1 MRTHRIVLG
10 LLLTLSV
17 AAFAA
22 AAERAGDQA
31 AIRGALERFAKAWNA
46 GDAAALAALFDE
58 QGSFTRAGGVTLH
71 GRDEIEKGL
80 GEGFEGPFK
89 GARLRITA
97 EHVHFLTEDVAIQDE
112 AWAIIN
118 LRDSFGN
125 DLPPM
130 HGLSL
135 VVWVK
140 RDGKW
145 LVAAS
150 QGMVPVRLGNPLAKR

>member
-1 MRTHRIVLG
+1 MRTRIVLG
-10 LLLTLSV
+10 VLLALSV
-17 AAFAA
+17 AALAA
-22 AAERAGDQA
+22 PSERAEDQA
-31 AIRGALERFAKAWNA
+31 AIRDALERFAKAWNA

-58 QGSFTRAGGVTLH
+58 KGSFTRPGGVTFH
-71 GRDEIEKGL
+71 GRNEIEKGL
-80 GEGFEGPFK
+80 GEGFGGPFQ
-89 GARLRITA
+89 GARLTITA

-118 LRDSFGN
+118 LKDPYGA

-140 RDGKW
+140 RDDTW
-145 LVAAS
+145 FVAAS
-150 QGMVPVRLGNPLAKR
+150 QGMIPIRLGNPPAKE